1 MDRGI
6 AMRIAVV
13 GVCASGKTTIV
24 RALRQAGYDAYVV
37 AQEHS
42 IIPDLWRRSRPDHV
56 VVLEADLETIRQRR
70 GPAWPEWLYR
80 TQCDRLADARANA
93 TVTIDTGALTVDETV
108 RAILAAI
115 ESRE

>member
-1 MDRGI
+1 
-6 AMRIAVV
+6 MRIAVV
-13 GVCASGKTTIV
+13 GVCGSGKTTIV

-42 IIPDLWRRSRPDHV
+42 IIPDLWKRSHPDYL

-70 GPAWPEWLYR
+70 GQSWPEWLYR
-80 TQCDRLADARANA
+80 TQRDRLADARANA
-93 TVTIDTGALTVDETV
+93 TVTVDTGALTVDETV
-108 RAILAAI
+108 RAILNAI